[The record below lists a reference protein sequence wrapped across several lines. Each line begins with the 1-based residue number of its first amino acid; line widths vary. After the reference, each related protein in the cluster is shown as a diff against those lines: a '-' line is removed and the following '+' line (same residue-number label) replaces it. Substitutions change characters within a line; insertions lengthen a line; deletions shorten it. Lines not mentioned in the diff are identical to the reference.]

1 MSGPSTI
8 VVYQDPTPTSNVW
21 MLMTEALNNFSS
33 TQMSDS
39 AVVGKT
45 LQLETNVESTV
56 VKEGLDESNEIAQSM
71 NTIVTQ
77 GGWWGTDSKG
87 NPKFYT
93 LTTQQCQDEMSY
105 LNTEFSQV
113 MQENNMNQSTVNSL
127 VQGTQTAMQMD
138 LQGLQ
143 GLLALWSTLSSA
155 FSFFAQ
161 LLQ

>member
-1 MSGPSTI
+1 MSTVIVQEPPSS
-8 VVYQDPTPTSNVW
+8 SNVW
-21 MLMTEALNNFSS
+21 MLMTQALNNFSS
-33 TQMSDS
+33 TQMSNS

-45 LQLETNVESTV
+45 IQLETNVESTV
-56 VKEGLDESNEIAQSM
+56 VKEGLDASNSIAESM
-71 NTIVTQ
+71 NKIVTED
-77 GGWWGTDSKG
+77 GWEGTNKKG
-87 NPKFYT
+87 NPTWYT
-93 LTTQQCQDEMSY
+93 LGTEQCQSEMSY

-127 VQGTQTAMQMD
+127 VQGTQTAMQMN

-143 GLLALWSTLSSA
+143 GLLALWSSLSSA